1 MKRSTTFLL
10 ATFSAVAL
18 AACGPKA
25 NDTNTGGAGAETGA
39 AGGTGSSY
47 DSATTATPGT
57 TLPADSTAPSTTT
70 PSDTGVAGRDTT
82 AR

>member
-1 MKRSTTFLL
+1 MKRSTTYLL

-25 NDTNTGGAGAETGA
+25 NDTNAGGAETGA
-39 AGGTGSSY
+39 TSGTGSSY
-47 DSATTATPGT
+47 DSTSATTPSSTM
-57 TLPADSTAPSTTT
+57 PADSAASSTST
-70 PSDTGVAGRDTT
+70 PSDTGVAGLDTT